1 MMNDVLPLLAILF
14 IACAL
19 FGWYSFTRPVE
30 GFEAVEGDR
39 CGVDMAPCPKGTRCI
54 NGYCMPPTAPQLPA
68 YSDLKV
74 EPSDPG
80 NLGGFLHTE

>member
-1 MMNDVLPLLAILF
+1 MNSDTIAILVILF
-14 IACAL
+14 IACVL
-19 FGWYSFTRPVE
+19 FSWHIVTKPVE
-30 GFEAVEGDR
+30 GFEAVAGDR
-39 CGVDMAPCPKGTRCI
+39 CGVDMATCPQGTRCI
-54 NGYCMPPTAPQLPA
+54 NGYCIPPTAPVLPP